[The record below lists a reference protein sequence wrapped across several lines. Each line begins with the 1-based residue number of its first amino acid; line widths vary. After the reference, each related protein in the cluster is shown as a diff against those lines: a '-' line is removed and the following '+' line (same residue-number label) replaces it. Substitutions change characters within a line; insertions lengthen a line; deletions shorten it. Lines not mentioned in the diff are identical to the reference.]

1 MQHNSKTKTTIPM
14 KMAFYPGHRG
24 HGKLATTA
32 TFSFFRPPITN
43 NFPSQEITLPQL
55 ARIISG
61 TKYKAVTDSIRVLK
75 MQQLESAA
83 KKIKSKKL
91 PYVTFAGVFTAR
103 KNDAVVTLSGLM
115 CFDFDH
121 INNPERLKQRLTRD
135 DNVVMMFTSPS
146 GDGLKVI
153 YIDPLEEDDY
163 KSQYEVLKE
172 YFKKEYRIDADKT
185 SDISRACFIC
195 HDPEVWCKF
204 KF

>member
-1 MQHNSKTKTTIPM
+1 MQHNSRTKSVKPM

-24 HGKLATTA
+24 QVKLATNA

-43 NFPSQEITLPQL
+43 NFPAQEITLPQL

-61 TKYKAVTDSIRVLK
+61 TKYKDVTDSVRVLK
-75 MQQLESAA
+75 LQQMESAA
-83 KKIKSKKL
+83 KKIKSTKL

-103 KNDAVVTLSGLM
+103 KNDAVIRLSGLM

-121 INNPERLKQRLTRD
+121 IKNPERLKLQLMD
-135 DNVVMMFTSPS
+135 DENIIMMFTSPS

-163 KSQYEVLKE
+163 RGQYEVLKE
-172 YFKKEYRIDADKT
+172 YFKKEYRIEADKT